1 MIDGEC
7 ESWQKRNHDAAF
19 PWCSIL
25 MRFYD
30 SVNNSIADV
39 VFDLHVVDRSSI
51 PYQNMRMKYR
61 PD

>member
-1 MIDGEC
+1 
-7 ESWQKRNHDAAF
+7 
-19 PWCSIL
+19 